1 MNSQVKLHL
10 VLFFVTLIYAVTFT
24 VAKDVMPT
32 YLGSMAFVTIRIAGA
47 WVLFLCLTPFEHKI
61 FGKSERLTKVSRS
74 DIPKLALASLFGV
87 AANMSFFFK
96 GLSLTT
102 PINASVLMLNTPIF
116 VIIIAGIMGSEK
128 LTSKKIGGIIT
139 AALGAGLLM
148 SGKDIQFSSQ
158 TLLGDLY
165 VTINAIFYAL
175 YLVYVKR
182 LLEKYTLITVSKWTF
197 FWGLLMVLPFGIPE
211 LTQVEFTTLSSAI
224 VFEIIFVVLFTTF
237 LAYLLNAWAI
247 HSGGAV
253 LVGTYIYLQPLLA
266 GLIAVALGK
275 DHLSAV
281 KLVSAALI
289 FLGVYWTSNKKQKKR
304 SLK

>member
-1 MNSQVKLHL
+1 MYSHAKLHF

-24 VAKDVMPT
+24 VAKDVMPS

-47 WVLFLCLTPFEHKI
+47 LILFVCIAPFEHKI
-61 FGKSERLTKVSRS
+61 LGKSGKLQKVSRS
-74 DIPKLALASLFGV
+74 DLPKLALASLFGV

-116 VIIIAGIMGSEK
+116 VIIIAFFLGAEK
-128 LTSKKIGGIIT
+128 LSVKKIVGIIT

-148 SGKDIQFSSQ
+148 SVKDVQFSSQ
-158 TLLGDLY
+158 TLLGDFY

-224 VFEIIFVVLFTTF
+224 VLEIIFVVLFTTF

-247 HSGGAV
+247 HSGGAI

-275 DHLSAV
+275 DHLSTI
-281 KLVSAALI
+281 KFISALLI
-289 FLGVYWTSNKKQKKR
+289 FVGVYWASRKKHKK
-304 SLK
+304 SAP